1 MNVAA
6 AFVILLG
13 CGYTVGAIR
22 DMFAASAAR
31 PRAVT
36 MENVAHTDVDEA
48 SITFTNQTG
57 WTAYACVRGVVTA
70 KASGAKV
77 ESFTVCTGDVKNNS
91 TVHITTRYAPIGA
104 VLDLCHGDAGPLGM
118 KRVDWDKCTFAV
130 KDVTARP

>member
-6 AFVILLG
+6 IFVILLG
-13 CGYTVGAIR
+13 LGHTVGAIR
-22 DMFAASAAR
+22 DMFAASAAKAR
-31 PRAVT
+31 PVT
-36 MENVAHTDVDEA
+36 MESVAHTDVDEA

-91 TVHITTRYAPIGA
+91 TVHLTTRYTLGA
-104 VLDLCHGDAGPLGM
+104 VLDLCHGDTSPLGI
-118 KRVDWDKCTFAV
+118 KRVDWDKCTFTV